1 MWRMIALLTFSALIL
16 SCSGEGGGGNG
27 APTSATQTTHVAGV
41 NAPTTV
47 SSSDQQAIKDRV
59 TSTIGPLPA
68 GWNDIVFD
76 EIERRQIRMT
86 LLYTHAPANPDQV
99 KNDTYKIAKAALR
112 VLAESGR
119 DSQREMV
126 TVVVSSQ
133 LSGAGQTGADTMVR
147 SFGTMTYDYTTDQLT
162 FQPAKS

>member
-16 SCSGEGGGGNG
+16 SCSGEGGGGNST
-27 APTSATQTTHVAGV
+27 PTAATHTTPVAGV

-86 LLYTHAPANPDQV
+86 LMYANAPANPDQV

-126 TVVVSSQ
+126 TVVVNSQ
-133 LSGAGQTGADTMVR
+133 VSGAGQTGATNMVG

-162 FQPAKS
+162 FKPAKS